1 MINLKLANLMNF
13 PDFYTQSNEATDSN
27 ECVGLVIQYLARKIK
42 KSTFI
47 ECTDTKRWIYETV
60 RIRGR

>member
-1 MINLKLANLMNF
+1 MNF